1 MLAYLACVPAFTLPD
16 GRVGH
21 VLRSE
26 SAVSDLIR
34 DRVAEVAR
42 VAIAEKGC
50 FSLSIGSGTT
60 VKPLASLAGALDWS
74 LSLIHI

>member
-1 MLAYLACVPAFTLPD
+1 MLAYLACVSAFTLPD

-50 FSLSIGSGTT
+50 FSPS
-60 VKPLASLAGALDWS
+60 PLRILAPAPPS
-74 LSLIHI
+74 SRSRA

>member
-1 MLAYLACVPAFTLPD
+1 MMLAYLACVPAFTLPD

-34 DRVAEVAR
+34 DRVAEER
-42 VAIAEKGC
+42 GCTRTAIAEKGC

-60 VKPLASLAGALDWS
+60 VKPLASLAGALDWRP
-74 LSLIHI
+74 

>member
-1 MLAYLACVPAFTLPD
+1 MLAYLACVSAFTLPD

-34 DRVAEVAR
+34 EVAR
-42 VAIAEKGC
+42 AAIAEKGC
-50 FSLSIGSGTT
+50 FSPS
-60 VKPLASLAGALDWS
+60 PLRILAPAPPS
-74 LSLIHI
+74 SRSRA

>member
-1 MLAYLACVPAFTLPD
+1 MLAYLACVSAFTLPD

-26 SAVSDLIR
+26 SAVSDLR
-34 DRVAEVAR
+34 SARPRRLAEVAR
-42 VAIAEKGC
+42 TAIAEKGC

-60 VKPLASLAGALDWS
+60 VKPLASLAGALDWRP
-74 LSLIHI
+74 